1 MGLTYVQLKQAIQD
15 WTENDSA
22 EFTTATGSGKAP
34 IDLCIELAEQR
45 LLREAD
51 IAEYHKN
58 ATFTLSAG
66 NNSYDVPQDLY
77 VTRYIKHQT
86 GAFLEEKDQTYVREF
101 TQNEA
106 TTGSPEY
113 YALYGEGSY
122 SSSDRGTKFLFS
134 PKADVDYTLEIGY
147 TILPTGLS
155 SGNANTYLGDYAPDV
170 ILYGSI
176 LEATVFMKETADQG
190 ARYQALYDRALQTF
204 LRQEQQRKRTD
215 EFTTGEIGTKG

>member
-1 MGLTYVQLKQAIQD
+1 MGLTYVQLKQGIQD
-15 WTENDSA
+15 WMENDST

-45 LLREAD
+45 LLRESD

-58 ATFTLSAG
+58 TTFTLSAG
-66 NNSYDVPQDLY
+66 NNTFDVPQDLY
-77 VTRYIKHQT
+77 VTRYIKDRT
-86 GAFLEEKDQTYVREF
+86 GTFLEEKDQTYVREF

-170 ILYGSI
+170 ILYAS
-176 LEATVFMKETADQG
+176 LVEASYFMKEAPDQLQ
-190 ARYQALYDRALQTF
+190 RYQGLYDRALQTF

>member
-1 MGLTYVQLKQAIQD
+1 MGLTYVQLKQGIQD
-15 WTENDSA
+15 WMENDST

-45 LLREAD
+45 LLRESD

-58 ATFTLSAG
+58 TTFTLSAG
-66 NNSYDVPQDLY
+66 NNTFDVPQDLY

-86 GAFLEEKDQTYVREF
+86 GTFLEEKDQTYVREF

-170 ILYGSI
+170 ILYAS
-176 LEATVFMKETADQG
+176 LVEASYFMKEAPDQLQ
-190 ARYQALYDRALQTF
+190 RYQGLYDRALQTF